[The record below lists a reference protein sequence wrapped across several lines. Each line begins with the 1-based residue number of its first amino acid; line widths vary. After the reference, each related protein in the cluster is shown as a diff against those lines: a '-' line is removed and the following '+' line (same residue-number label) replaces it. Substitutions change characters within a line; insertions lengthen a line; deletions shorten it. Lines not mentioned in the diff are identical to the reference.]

1 MKFQKTLEEN
11 KKDWKRELREL
22 QTEHEVALKDIMR
35 DIHLKAD
42 QEKESTKRSFNEYLR
57 KIKKEHTEKLDKQK
71 NELEA
76 YHTDLTKRTL
86 QLARKE
92 WELETSYRKYGS
104 SANRGQKALS
114 ESTSNTITSN
124 MTPGEETGLTPSQL
138 ESSDS
143 GFTSPFSR
151 VSRGMNTPLH
161 QDGMKIGAVQGLEVS
176 TSKTNQSAPFEELLE
191 KVEADIMTL
200 KGERAKFKN
209 EITQVC
215 MTFLPGDKALSTC
228 ACRKQSPIFLSEN
241 IKESDIFRFK

>member
-11 KKDWKRELREL
+11 KNDWKRELREL
-22 QTEHEVALKDIMR
+22 QTEHEVALKEIMR
-35 DIHLKAD
+35 DIHLRAD
-42 QEKESTKRSFNEYLR
+42 QEKENTKRNFNEYLR
-57 KIKKEHTEKLDKQK
+57 KVKKEYTEKLEKQK
-71 NELEA
+71 IELET

-114 ESTSNTITSN
+114 ESTSNTLASN
-124 MTPGEETGLTPSQL
+124 MTPGQATGLTPGQL

-151 VSRGMNTPLH
+151 VSRVMNTPLH
-161 QDGMKIGAVQGLEVS
+161 QDGVKIGAVQGLVVS
-176 TSKTNQSAPFEELLE
+176 TSKIDQSPPFEQLLE

-209 EITQVC
+209 EVTQVC
-215 MTFLPGDKALSTC
+215 IT
-228 ACRKQSPIFLSEN
+228 
-241 IKESDIFRFK
+241 